1 MHRALDTAE
10 RGCPITR
17 RYFVTAGL
25 VALAVAIAPSAAL
38 PQTPAGDSV
47 TGTATLVEA
56 GPAFRFDAH
65 SGPSGENPQ
74 GTITRLD
81 PAGGPPTTAS
91 VDCLAVHGNRATVGA
106 VAGEFPPIHIV
117 AFIEDNDGA
126 GVDRF
131 LGLSGIPGCPLD
143 PPAGTSLAPIFSG
156 DLTVV
161 DASPPPTSK
170 DQCKNGGWRTYGV
183 FKNQGDCISF
193 VGKNPPAS

>member
-1 MHRALDTAE
+1 
-10 RGCPITR
+10 
-17 RYFVTAGL
+17 L

-47 TGTATLVEA
+47 TGTATFIGA

-81 PAGGPPTTAS
+81 PAGGPPATAS

-106 VAGEFPPIHIV
+106 AAGEFPPIHIV
-117 AFIEDNDGA
+117 AFIEDNDSA

-143 PPAGTSLAPIFSG
+143 PPAGMSPAPIFSG

-161 DASPPPTSK
+161 DASPPPTSR
-170 DQCKNGGWRTYGV
+170 DQCKNGGWRSYGV
-183 FKNQGDCISF
+183 FRNQGDCVSF
-193 VGKNPPAS
+193 VATKGKNPPANRP

>member
-1 MHRALDTAE
+1 VA
-10 RGCPITR
+10 
-17 RYFVTAGL
+17 AGL

-47 TGTATLVEA
+47 TGTATFVGA

-81 PAGGPPTTAS
+81 PAGGPPATAS

-106 VAGEFPPIHIV
+106 GAGEFPPIHIV

-143 PPAGTSLAPIFSG
+143 PPAGMSPAPIFSG

-161 DASPPPTSK
+161 DASPPPTSR
-170 DQCKNGGWRTYGV
+170 DQCKNGGWRSYGV
-183 FKNQGDCISF
+183 FRNQGDCVSF
-193 VGKNPPAS
+193 VATKGKNPPANRP